1 MPHLRLFTFLAI
13 TMYRIKYWSFFLIIG
28 TLFLTSLIIPNN
40 DLENQILADL
50 NRFHQQTENLKL
62 ATEDYKS
69 NTISIDSLQN
79 QVLRTRL
86 WYKKVEFVAEYYY
99 PSFIEEHING
109 APLLHIE
116 KFSTLPV
123 VMTPEGLQVLDEMAF
138 SDEAESMKYEMV
150 VLSGILESKTLEL
163 VSGFKNKSIQKIEIK
178 EACKQE
184 LVRVFTMGV
193 SGFDTPGSLNALPEA
208 SVAMSSVYNALSNIQ
223 GDSTSAL
230 NLFTEAITYI
240 NLSKSFD
247 EFDRAYFY
255 KEFVG
260 PLYKEVNALAFDINS
275 SEPSLNYFA
284 VNPLSNSL
292 FEANFL
298 NPYYY
303 TLLTE
308 EEDSDAIRKL
318 GERLFFD
325 PILSKSETLSCSSC
339 HNPEKGFAD
348 GVPKSVVGV
357 NGETVLRNSPT
368 LLNSVYSDRYFYDL
382 RAFNLE
388 QQFEHVIFNENEFNT
403 AYSSIITK
411 LSADPEYTELFKNTF
426 GKNEINRENF
436 SKSLSSYVLS
446 LQSFE
451 SPFDQYMRGEKDSI
465 NPAVIEGFNLF
476 MGKAACATC
485 HFPPTFSGL
494 VPPLYKKNE
503 TEILGVEKTPLGF
516 SPLLDSDEGRY
527 NNGIQS
533 EQAWIYKK
541 SFKTSTIRNVSK
553 TAPYFH
559 NGAYPTLESVI
570 DFYNDGGGAGVGL
583 EVTNQTLSSD
593 PLDLTKKEKEAL
605 ILFMESL

>member
-1 MPHLRLFTFLAI
+1 
-13 TMYRIKYWSFFLIIG
+13 MYRIKYWSLFLIIG
-28 TLFLTSLIIPNN
+28 LLFLTSLIIPDN
-40 DLENQILADL
+40 DFENQTLEDF
-50 NRFHQQTENLKL
+50 NRFHKQTTSLKI
-62 ATEDYKS
+62 ATADYKK

-79 QVLRTRL
+79 QLLRTRL
-86 WYKKVEFVAEYYY
+86 SYKKVEFVAEYYY

-109 APLLHIE
+109 APLIHIE

-123 VMTPEGLQVLDEMAF
+123 VMTPQGLQVLDEMIF
-138 SDEAESMKYEMV
+138 SDEAKTMKNEMV
-150 VLSGILESKTLEL
+150 VLSGILESKTAEL
-163 VSGFKNKSIQKIEIK
+163 ISGFKNKSVQKIEIK

-184 LVRVFTMGV
+184 LVRVFAMGV

-208 SVAMSSVYNALSNIQ
+208 SIAMNSVYNAVKNVQ
-223 GDSTSAL
+223 GESKSGFG
-230 NLFTEAITYI
+230 LFTRAIDYI
-240 NLSKSFD
+240 NESKSFD

-255 KEFVG
+255 KEFIG
-260 PLYKEVNALAFDINS
+260 PLYKEVNALSFEESS
-275 SEPSLNYFA
+275 SESSLNYFA
-284 VNPLSNSL
+284 VNPFSNSL
-292 FEANFL
+292 FDANFL

-308 EEDSDAIRKL
+308 EEDSEDIRKL
-318 GERLFFD
+318 GEKLFFD
-325 PILSKSETLSCSSC
+325 PILSNSETLSCSSC
-339 HNPEKGFAD
+339 HDPEKGFAD
-348 GVPKSVVGV
+348 GVPKSVVGP

-403 AYSSIITK
+403 AYSSIVAK
-411 LSADPEYTELFKNTF
+411 LAANTEYAELFKKSF
-426 GKNEINRENF
+426 GKNGLNRENF
-436 SKSLSSYVLS
+436 SKALSSYVLS
-446 LQSFE
+446 LQSFDSE
-451 SPFDQYMRGEKDSI
+451 FDQYIRGEKDSI
-465 NPAVIEGFNLF
+465 NPQVVDGFNLF

-503 TEILGVEKTPLGF
+503 TEILGVEKTPIGF
-516 SPLLDSDEGRY
+516 HTVLDSDEGRY
-527 NNGIQS
+527 DNGIQS

-541 SFKTSTIRNVSK
+541 SFKTSTIRNISK

-559 NGAYPTLESVI
+559 NGAYATLEEVI

-593 PLDLTKKEKEAL
+593 PLGLTQKEKEAL

>member
-1 MPHLRLFTFLAI
+1 MANLRIFIFLAM
-13 TMYRIKYWSFFLIIG
+13 TMYRIKYLSLFLIMG
-28 TLFLTSLIIPNN
+28 ALFLTSLIIPNN
-40 DLENQILADL
+40 DFENQLLADL
-50 NRFHQQTENLKL
+50 NRFHQQTKNFKL
-62 ATEDYKS
+62 AAQDYKK

-86 WYKKVEFVAEYYY
+86 SYKKVEFVAEYYY

-138 SDEAESMKYEMV
+138 SDEVESMKDEMV
-150 VLSGILESKTLEL
+150 VLSGILESKTSEL
-163 VSGFKNKSIQKIEIK
+163 ILGFKNKRIRKIEIK

-208 SVAMSSVYNALSNIQ
+208 SVAMTSMHNALSNIQ
-223 GDSTSAL
+223 GDYTSAL
-230 NLFTEAITYI
+230 NLFTEAIDYI

-260 PLYKEVNALAFDINS
+260 PLYKEVNALAFDVNN

-284 VNPLSNSL
+284 VNPFSNSL

-308 EEDSDAIRKL
+308 EEDNDEVRKL
-318 GERLFFD
+318 GEKLFFD

-348 GVPKSVVGV
+348 GVPKSVVGP

-388 QQFEHVIFNENEFNT
+388 QQLEHVIFNENEFNT
-403 AYSSIITK
+403 AYSAIVTK
-411 LSADPEYTELFKNTF
+411 LSADPEYAELFKNTF
-426 GKNEINRENF
+426 GKNGINRENF

-446 LQSFE
+446 LQSFD
-451 SPFDQYMRGEKDSI
+451 SPFDQYIRGEKDSI
-465 NPAVIEGFNLF
+465 DSKVIDGFNLF

-503 TEILGVEKTPLGF
+503 TEILGVEKTPIGF
-516 SPLLDSDEGRY
+516 HTVLDADEGRY
-527 NNGIQS
+527 ANGIQS

-541 SFKTSTIRNVSK
+541 SFKTSTIRNISK

-559 NGAYPTLESVI
+559 NGAYATLEEVI

-593 PLDLTKKEKEAL
+593 PLGLTKKEKEAL